1 MQCIHTGMPVSVAL
15 LISGLLDSPAVV
27 LQFAD
32 LQLLC
37 FDLETQYNSFS
48 PKHCPFERVVS
59 SRLSFLILPIWE
71 SGQPSPQCF
80 LFWPAEGFPAI
91 GRLPYR

>member
-1 MQCIHTGMPVSVAL
+1 MQRIHTGMPVSVAL
-15 LISGLLDSPAVV
+15 LVLGLFNCLDVS
-27 LQFAD
+27 LQYTD

-37 FDLETQYNSFS
+37 FDLETPFNSLNS
-48 PKHCPFERVVS
+48 QHCPFKRVVS

-71 SGQPSPQCF
+71 SGQLSPQCF